1 MQKDFLYS
9 VMESLI
15 QIQDEMKAH
24 LFTVTMLGRSF
35 DDLPDP
41 EYDYRKRVELTSRSC
56 QMTAQYVN
64 KNLGAVISDLD
75 RMLLED
81 RE

>member
-1 MQKDFLYS
+1 
-9 VMESLI
+9 
-15 QIQDEMKAH
+15 
-24 LFTVTMLGRSF
+24 MLGRCF

-41 EYDYRKRVELTSRSC
+41 ECDYRKRVELTSQSC
-56 QMTAQYVN
+56 QMTARYVN